1 MKGDGCVNQ
10 IDSGNHFEVYTH
22 AKTMP
27 CTLNIDRKNRIIDK
41 QTRGNKG
48 INSNWIYFKD
58 ELTNW
63 KMEQKNLKLTP
74 NIAQKGKE
82 IKIRKKI

>member
-41 QTRGNKG
+41 QTTEG
-48 INSNWIYFKD
+48 IR
-58 ELTNW
+58 
-63 KMEQKNLKLTP
+63 
-74 NIAQKGKE
+74 A
-82 IKIRKKI
+82 

>member
-27 CTLNIDRKNRIIDK
+27 CTLNIAGKIESLKNK
-41 QTRGNKG
+41 Q
-48 INSNWIYFKD
+48 
-58 ELTNW
+58 
-63 KMEQKNLKLTP
+63 QK
-74 NIAQKGKE
+74 E
-82 IKIRKKI
+82 